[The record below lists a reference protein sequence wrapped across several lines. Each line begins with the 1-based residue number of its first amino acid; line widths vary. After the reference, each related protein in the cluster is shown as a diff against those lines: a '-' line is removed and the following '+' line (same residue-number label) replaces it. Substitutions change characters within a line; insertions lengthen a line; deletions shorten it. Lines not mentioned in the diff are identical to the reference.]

1 MQVVVD
7 LSVDELIK
15 TISNMNLQDV
25 EKIKKSLIEREL
37 YFKPFI
43 KDDIE
48 NIISDFEK
56 EGYSDDFLKDLE
68 EGLKKSSVYE
78 N

>member
-43 KDDIE
+43 KDDI
-48 NIISDFEK
+48 
-56 EGYSDDFLKDLE
+56 
-68 EGLKKSSVYE
+68 
-78 N
+78 

>member
-48 NIISDFEK
+48 DIISDFEK

>member
-1 MQVVVD
+1 MQVVIDVLVD
-7 LSVDELIK
+7 DLINSISKMDLDE
-15 TISNMNLQDV
+15 V
-25 EKIKKSLIEREL
+25 EKLKNSLIEREL

-48 NIISDFEK
+48 NIIDDFKK
-56 EGYSDDFLKDLE
+56 EGYSSDFLKDLE

-78 N
+78 D